1 MSPAQLLRT
10 KKILTPFSI
19 IFIFFVALLYICF
32 AAYLLN
38 YRLVID
44 TLSHSFSLSYK
55 ATLLYQLATGIF
67 ISFGLVDSFF
77 LIANG
82 LLVGLS
88 LVLIFQ
94 TISTLE
100 GMGKVKV
107 SVGGA
112 TLLGLVAAGCG
123 ACGFTIF
130 SLLGVS
136 ASLSFLP
143 FHGLEIHILSFVVLL
158 FSIGYM
164 IRKLLLA
171 QVCKLY

>member
-10 KKILTPFSI
+10 NKIFTPFSI

-38 YRLVID
+38 YRLVLE
-44 TLSHSFSLSYK
+44 TLNHTFPLTYKLS
-55 ATLLYQLATGIF
+55 LLYQLAVGIF
-67 ISFGLVDSFF
+67 SSFGIIDSIFLV
-77 LIANG
+77 ANG
-82 LLVGLS
+82 MLVGLS
-88 LVLIFQ
+88 LVLILK
-94 TISTLE
+94 TIRTLE
-100 GMGKVKV
+100 GMGKVKF

-123 ACGFTIF
+123 ACGFTLF

-136 ASLSFLP
+136 VSVSFLP
-143 FHGLEIHILSFVVLL
+143 FHGLEVHILSFVVLL

-164 IRKLLLA
+164 LRKLLQA
-171 QVCKLY
+171 EVCKLY